1 MKKRLERLLDRAA
14 PKRQQN
20 WDWRAA
26 ANFICGGAGSG
37 LLVFSTLATLVGYSM
52 RVQVLVGLAL
62 VGLGLT
68 CVWFEIGRPLRA
80 LNVFRHIASSWMTR
94 EATVAPFLFASG
106 GLAIITDS
114 PILYGIT
121 GLCALAFLY
130 SQARILN
137 ADKGIPAWRHPRCRL
152 LIVTTGL
159 AEGLG
164 LLLLFTPSAAAA
176 PAPVGGAAI
185 LLLIAARWAV
195 WKYYL
200 AGLSGM
206 VPEQARQILL
216 TFDSRFTVLSHALPA
231 LLAAG
236 VIGLNAAWGLAP
248 VGFLVAAG
256 GAVFKYVL
264 IRRAAFTQGFS
275 LPHLPV
281 RGRGPSGPAV
291 KPGWSQTS

>member
-37 LLVFSTLATLVGYSM
+37 LLVFSALATLVGYSM
-52 RVQVLVGLAL
+52 RAQVLVGLAL

-106 GLAIITDS
+106 GLAIITDA

-164 LLLLFTPSAAAA
+164 LLLLFTLPAAAV
-176 PAPVGGAAI
+176 PVCGVAI
-185 LLLIAARWAV
+185 LLMTAVRWAV

-200 AGLSGM
+200 AGLTGT
-206 VPEQARQILL
+206 VPEQARQVLA
-216 TFDSRFTVLSHALPA
+216 TFDSRFTVLFHALPA

-236 VIGLNAAWGLAP
+236 VIGLDTSWGLAP
-248 VGFLVAAG
+248 VGFLVAVG

-264 IRRAAFTQGFS
+264 IRRAAFTQGFALS
-275 LPHLPV
+275 HLPV

-291 KPGWSQTS
+291 KPGWSKTG